1 MIMIMLTIEEIQ
13 NGILIPLRDVVT
25 RLPVSRAVRIRLR
38 DFRMHFGNPLGMTL
52 HEFEVRSNSTEGI
65 VLTQEEFRQFSSS
78 DMQIIDGSIELEIQW
93 GERTEK
99 LLVECV
105 DATLWELSSESDD
118 IMALIAEE

>member
-1 MIMIMLTIEEIQ
+1 
-13 NGILIPLRDVVT
+13 
-25 RLPVSRAVRIRLR
+25 
-38 DFRMHFGNPLGMTL
+38 MHFGNPLGMTL

-65 VLTQEEFRQFSSS
+65 VLTQEEFRQFASS

>member
-1 MIMIMLTIEEIQ
+1 MIMITLTIEEIR

-52 HEFEVRSNSTEGI
+52 HEFESRSNSTEGI
-65 VLTQEEFRQFSSS
+65 VLTREEFSQFASS

-118 IMALIAEE
+118 VMELIAEE

>member
-1 MIMIMLTIEEIQ
+1 
-13 NGILIPLRDVVT
+13 
-25 RLPVSRAVRIRLR
+25 
-38 DFRMHFGNPLGMTL
+38 MTL
-52 HEFEVRSNSTEGI
+52 HEFEIRSNSTEGI
-65 VLTQEEFRQFSSS
+65 VLTREEFSQFASS

-118 IMALIAEE
+118 VMELIAEE

>member
-65 VLTQEEFRQFSSS
+65 VFTREEFRQFASS
-78 DMQIIDGSIELEIQW
+78 DIQIIDGSIELEIQW

>member
-93 GERTEK
+93 GERIEK

-105 DATLWELSSESDD
+105 DATLWELSSDSDD

>member
-1 MIMIMLTIEEIQ
+1 
-13 NGILIPLRDVVT
+13 
-25 RLPVSRAVRIRLR
+25 
-38 DFRMHFGNPLGMTL
+38 MTL

-65 VLTQEEFRQFSSS
+65 VLTREEFRQFASS
-78 DMQIIDGSIELEIQW
+78 DIQIIDGSIELEIQW